1 MLQTLIQKEQNE
13 IKGTSTSFENAVQK
27 DNPWVKAV
35 YVQNAPF
42 HIIILG
48 TNFFFYLL
56 LEELHSFSLASLFS
70 CWGKEMDYK

>member
-42 HIIILG
+42 HIMIVV
-48 TNFFFYLL
+48 TNFFFLSTIGRIAL
-56 LEELHSFSLASLFS
+56 IFISVIIFML
-70 CWGKEMDYK
+70 GKRNGL